1 MIDGNDQS
9 IKSIA
14 WDQDRKKIF
23 KAVNL
28 LSDVIKQKLSLV
40 TQQEYRYSWRRM
52 KHPEHGSIKVL
63 NIIPLKNDKK

>member
-1 MIDGNDQS
+1 MIDSNDQS

-23 KAVNL
+23 KAGNL
-28 LSDVIKQKLSLV
+28 LSDLIKRKLSLD

-52 KHPEHGSIKVL
+52 KYRDHESIKVL
-63 NIIPLKNDKK
+63 NVIPLKNDKK